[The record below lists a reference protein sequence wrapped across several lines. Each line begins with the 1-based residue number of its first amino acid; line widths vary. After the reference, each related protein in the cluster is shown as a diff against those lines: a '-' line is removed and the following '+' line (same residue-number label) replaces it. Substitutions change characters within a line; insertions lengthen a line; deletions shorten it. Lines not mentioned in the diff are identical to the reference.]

1 MTARRKTVRYCA
13 AMPAAQGGVALITA
27 VLIAAVIAV
36 IAVSMAAQQKLDVRR
51 TANVIEG
58 ERAYVF
64 ALGVESWVQQVL
76 AKDKRDN
83 QVDHLGEPWA
93 SRLPPITVEGAV
105 IGGRIE
111 DLQGRFNL
119 NNLVKDD
126 KVSPLDM
133 QRFQN
138 LLTVLSV
145 DPGLANAVVDWID
158 PDADITFPGGAEDGE
173 YLRAAVPYRA
183 ANGPMA
189 SPSELLLVQGVTA
202 DIYQKLAPLVS
213 ALPARTDLN
222 VNTAPKEVLM
232 ALAAEIS
239 GADADAL
246 IEAREKEGFGA
257 MPAFL
262 QQPAL
267 AGRGVDPAGLTLA
280 SDYFLLDG
288 ATQFGRVK
296 IRLYSVFQ
304 RGGGAVQA
312 LVRGQGT
319 Y

>member
-1 MTARRKTVRYCA
+1 MQALHVERTDLVVFHQIIEIEA
-13 AMPAAQGGVALITA
+13 ALQ
-27 VLIAAVIAV
+27 
-36 IAVSMAAQQKLDVRR
+36 
-51 TANVIEG
+51 
-58 ERAYVF
+58 
-64 ALGVESWVQQVL
+64 
-76 AKDKRDN
+76 
-83 QVDHLGEPWA
+83 
-93 SRLPPITVEGAV
+93 LPPISVEGAV
-105 IGGRIE
+105 VGGRLE

-119 NNLVKDD
+119 NNLVKDN

-158 PDADITFPGGAEDGE
+158 PDADVTFPGGAEDGE
-173 YLRAAVPYRA
+173 YLRGAVPYRA

-296 IRLYSVFQ
+296 IRLYSVLQ
-304 RGGGAVQA
+304 RGGGGVRT

>member
-1 MTARRKTVRYCA
+1 
-13 AMPAAQGGVALITA
+13 MPAAQGGVALITA

-36 IAVSMAAQQKLDVRR
+36 IAMSMAAQQKLDVRR

-64 ALGVESWVQQVL
+64 ALGVESWVRQVL

-83 QVDHLGEPWA
+83 QTDHLSEPWA
-93 SRLPPITVEGAV
+93 LQLPPIAVEGAV
-105 IGGRIE
+105 VGGRLE

-119 NNLVKDD
+119 NNLVKDN

-138 LLTVLSV
+138 LLTVLNV
-145 DPGLANAVVDWID
+145 DPNLANAVLDWLD
-158 PDADITFPGGAEDGE
+158 PDADVTFPGGAEDGE
-173 YLRAAVPYRA
+173 YLRGAVPYRA

-189 SPSELLLVQGVTA
+189 SSSELLLVQGVTA

-213 ALPARTDLN
+213 ALPTRTDIN

-232 ALAAEIS
+232 ALAPQVSE
-239 GADADAL
+239 ADAETL
-246 IEAREKEGFGA
+246 IEVREKDGFGA
-257 MPAFL
+257 MPAFM

-267 AGRGVDPAGLTLA
+267 AGRGVDAAGLTLA

-296 IRLYSVFQ
+296 IRLYSVLR
-304 RGGGAVQA
+304 RGGGDVQA
-312 LVRGQGT
+312 LARGQGT